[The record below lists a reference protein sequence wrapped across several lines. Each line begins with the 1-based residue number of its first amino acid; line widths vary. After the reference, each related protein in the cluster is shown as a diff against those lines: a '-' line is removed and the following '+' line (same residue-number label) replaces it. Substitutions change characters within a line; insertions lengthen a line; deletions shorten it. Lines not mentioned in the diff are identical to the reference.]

1 MRIHNSEV
9 AEIFDRLAD
18 LLEIKGEN
26 VFRIR
31 AYRNASRT
39 IYGLPKSVA
48 EMVSNHEDL
57 SELPGIGKDLASK
70 IEEIVKTGKLALLE
84 KIHKQLPPEI
94 ESLMK
99 IQGLGP
105 HRIKALYE
113 TLKIK
118 SIADLK
124 KAVEA
129 KKVRSLPG
137 FGEKIEE
144 NVLREIA
151 RVKRAEG
158 VLRLSQIEEEGEPLL
173 EYLRKVKGV
182 KNVIIAGSYRRAK
195 ETVRDIDMLVTCEHG
210 SKVMGQFIK
219 YEDVD
224 KVVSHGETRSTVI
237 LRSGV
242 QVDLRVVPEESYGA
256 ALLYF
261 TGSKAHNIAVRKLA
275 VRKGLKINEY
285 GVFRGRG
292 PGSPA
297 REEAKGG
304 AGRGQEKRVAG
315 KTEEEVYKTVGLS
328 YIEPELREDTG
339 EIEAAKKGVLPHLV
353 TIKDIRGDLHM
364 HTNLTDG
371 HNTLPEMAEAAK
383 KKGYEYIGNT
393 EHSKH
398 VTVAGGLDGR
408 ELLKRIKEIDKLNE
422 KIKGVVVLK
431 GIEVDILS
439 DGSLDIEDDILKELD
454 FTVCAVH
461 YKFNIPSEKQ
471 TERIMRAMDN
481 PYCNIIAH
489 PTGRLINERDP
500 YDINMEKLIK
510 AAKERG
516 CFIELNAHPYRL
528 DLTDVYCKLAKEQGV
543 KIAIS
548 TDAHSSGDLDF
559 MRYGVLQARRGWL
572 EPEDVINTRSLSAL
586 KKLLKRN

>member
-1 MRIHNSEV
+1 MTMHNSDI
-9 AEIFDRLAD
+9 AEIFDSLAD

-26 VFRIR
+26 AFRIR
-31 AYRNASRT
+31 AYRNAART
-39 IYGLPKSVA
+39 ISGLSKSAADMVA
-48 EMVSNHEDL
+48 KQEDF
-57 SELPGIGKDLASK
+57 SELPGIGKDLAAK

-84 KIHKQLPPEI
+84 KVHKSMPVGI
-94 ESLMK
+94 GDLMK

-105 HRIKALYE
+105 HRVKTLYE

-124 KAVEA
+124 KAVEQ
-129 KKVRSLPG
+129 KKVRELPG

-144 NVLREIA
+144 GILREIE
-151 RVKRAEG
+151 RVKRTEG
-158 VLRLSQIEEEGEPLL
+158 VLRLVQAEEAGEPLL
-173 EYLRKVKGV
+173 EYLKKVKGV
-182 KNVIIAGSYRRAK
+182 KKVVIAGSYRRAR
-195 ETVRDIDMLVTCEHG
+195 ETVRDIDILVTCEPG
-210 SKVMGQFIK
+210 SKVMDRFIK

-242 QVDLRVVPEESYGA
+242 QVDLRVVGEESYGA

-275 VRKGLKINEY
+275 VQKKLKINEY
-285 GVFRGRG
+285 GVFQK
-292 PGSPA
+292 
-297 REEAKGG
+297 KGG
-304 AGRGQEKRVAG
+304 RRIAG

-328 YIEPELREDTG
+328 FIEPELREDAG
-339 EIEAAKKGVLPHLV
+339 EVEAAKKGKLPHLI
-353 TIKDIRGDLHM
+353 TLKDIRGDLHS

-371 HNTLPEMAEAAK
+371 HYTLLEMAEAAK
-383 KKGYEYIGNT
+383 RIGYEYIGNT

-398 VTVAGGLDGR
+398 VTVAGGLNGR
-408 ELLKRIKEIDKLNE
+408 ELLKQVKAIDSMNK
-422 KIKGVVVLK
+422 KIKDIVILK
-431 GIEVDILS
+431 GVEVDILD
-439 DGSLDIEDDILKELD
+439 DGSLDIEDDVLKELD

-461 YKFNIPSEKQ
+461 YKFNLPSEKQ
-471 TERIMRAMDN
+471 TERIIRAMDN
-481 PYCNIIAH
+481 PYFNILAH

-500 YDINMEKLIK
+500 YEIDMEKLIK
-510 AAKERG
+510 AAKDRG

-548 TDAHSSGDLDF
+548 TDAHSTGDLDF
-559 MRYGVLQARRGWL
+559 MRYGVFQARRGWI
-572 EPEDVINTRSLSAL
+572 EPEDVINTRSVESL
-586 KKLLKRN
+586 KKLLKRT